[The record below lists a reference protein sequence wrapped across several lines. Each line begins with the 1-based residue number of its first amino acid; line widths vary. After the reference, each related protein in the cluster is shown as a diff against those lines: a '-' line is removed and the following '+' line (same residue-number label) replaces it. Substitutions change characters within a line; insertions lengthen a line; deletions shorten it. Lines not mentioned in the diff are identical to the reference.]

1 MKLDR
6 GHSIALIVSFYK
18 KIQDGLGKMNFYNLQ
33 SIYMAV
39 LGQYIVLDSRLP
51 SDSEYIENKCYALK
65 MSLARREW
73 TS

>member
-1 MKLDR
+1 
-6 GHSIALIVSFYK
+6 
-18 KIQDGLGKMNFYNLQ
+18 MNFYNLQ